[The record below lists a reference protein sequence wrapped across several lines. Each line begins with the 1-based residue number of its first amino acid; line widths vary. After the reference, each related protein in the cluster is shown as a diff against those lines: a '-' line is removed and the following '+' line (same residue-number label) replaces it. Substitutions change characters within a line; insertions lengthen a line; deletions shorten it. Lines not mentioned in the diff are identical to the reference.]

1 MAKLCN
7 RSGEPLVESGRCSHC
22 SGKGQASTANDPE
35 MLVSRAKQK
44 KLQKQL
50 HQMEIKRQ
58 HTRIIREIK

>member
-44 KLQKQL
+44 SCRNNLSVVPDA
-50 HQMEIKRQ
+50 RQ
-58 HTRIIREIK
+58 NVPNAPP

>member
-35 MLVSRAKQK
+35 MLVSRAETK
-44 KLQKQL
+44 KVA
-50 HQMEIKRQ
+50 E
-58 HTRIIREIK
+58 TT